1 MGKSNRIFQGDKA
14 IWAVFLFLC
23 IISLVEVF
31 SAGSTLTYRS
41 GSFWLPL
48 QKQALFLG
56 LGTLVVIGVHNI
68 PCRFFKLLPTLL
80 LPLSWILLP
89 LASLMGTETN
99 EASRWIGVGGIQFQ
113 PSEIAKGAVVI
124 TEALILSFLQR
135 EEGADPRAFKLILF
149 FSVPVCA
156 LIFAENISTAGMLF
170 CVVIVMMFIGRIPM
184 VLMGKLLGVLAVL
197 AVCGLFVLQ
206 SLPDDPKSSV
216 YEYPGLGR
224 LRTAKTR
231 IKDFSAREERPA
243 PKDFDMDKNG
253 QKGHSHIAIA
263 SSKGVGLMPGNS
275 VERDYL
281 SQAFS
286 DFIFAIIIEEM
297 GLWGAAIVIFLYVV
311 LLIRAGRIASRCER
325 NFPAFLV
332 LGLALLLVSQAV
344 LNMLVA
350 VGLFPVTGQPLPL
363 ISRGGT
369 STLIN
374 CVYIGMILSVS
385 RYARKAEQP
394 APAPGEDRDIVQEFY
409 SDKNLK

>member
-1 MGKSNRIFQGDKA
+1 MLRLNRIFQGDKA

-23 IISLVEVF
+23 VISLVEVF
-31 SAGSTLTYRS
+31 SAASTLTYRS

-56 LGTLVVIGVHNI
+56 VGTLVVIGIHNI
-68 PCRFFKLLPTLL
+68 PCRFFKLLPTIL

-99 EASRWIGVGGIQFQ
+99 EASRWIGYGSIQFQ
-113 PSEIAKGAVVI
+113 PSEIAKGAVII

-135 EEGADPRAFKLILF
+135 KEGADPRAFKLILF
-149 FSVPVCA
+149 FSLPVCL
-156 LIFAENISTAGMLF
+156 LIFAENISTAVMLF
-170 CVVIVMMFIGRIPM
+170 GVVVVMMFIGRIPM
-184 VLMGKLLGVLAVL
+184 VLMGKLFGVLAVL
-197 AVCGLFVLQ
+197 AVCGYFVLV
-206 SLPDDPKSSV
+206 SLPDDSRASV
-216 YEYPGLGR
+216 YDYPGLGR

-231 IKDFSAREERPA
+231 LEKFSEHKNRPA
-243 PKDFDMDKNG
+243 PEDYDMDKDG
-253 QKGHSHIAIA
+253 QVGHAHIAIA

-325 NFPAFLV
+325 NFPAFLA

-350 VGLFPVTGQPLPL
+350 VGIFPVTGQPLPL

-374 CVYIGMILSVS
+374 CAYIGMILSVS

-394 APAPGEDRDIVQEFY
+394 VPAPDEDRDIVQEFY
-409 SDKNLK
+409 SDKNLE